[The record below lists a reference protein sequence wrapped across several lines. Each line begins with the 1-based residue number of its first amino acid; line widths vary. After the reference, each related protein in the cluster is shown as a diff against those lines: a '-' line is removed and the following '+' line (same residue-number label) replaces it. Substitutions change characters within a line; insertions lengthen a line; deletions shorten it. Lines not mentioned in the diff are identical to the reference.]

1 VSEQAVSGESP
12 DVAGRASDSVT
23 KQLEERIYRDFDPGA
38 SLPSEGKLAAEM
50 GVSRL
55 TVREAIRSLQA
66 RGLVG
71 VSQGRRPVVLGLTSA
86 PVGAFFTS
94 AVRRDPQRLLDLLEV
109 RRALEVHAAGL
120 AAGRAGNSSLSASDR
135 SALAAMQSSLEA
147 MRATATDAD
156 EFNRADLQFHESL
169 AASTRNQMLMLLI
182 EALAVPLFDSRR
194 YSWAGHIAKGLD
206 VGDVVDQHR
215 GIYEAVVNGDVR
227 QAKARMQAHL
237 VDTERDLRAGLRLRN
252 KQ

>member
-1 VSEQAVSGESP
+1 MSEEDTSGDSP
-12 DVAGRASDSVT
+12 DVGERASDSVT

-38 SLPSEGKLAAEM
+38 SLPSEGKLAVEL

-86 PVGAFFTS
+86 PVGDFFTS
-94 AVRRDPQRLLDLLEV
+94 AVRRDPRRLLDLLEV

-120 AAGRAGNSSLSASDR
+120 AAARAGTANLSASDR
-135 SALAAMQSSLEA
+135 SALAALASSLED
-147 MRATATDAD
+147 MRESSSDAD
-156 EFNRADLQFHESL
+156 DFNRADLQFHESL
-169 AASTRNQMLMLLI
+169 AASTRNQMLVLLI
-182 EALAVPLFDSRR
+182 EALAVPLYESRR

-206 VGDVVDQHR
+206 VGEVVDQHK

-227 QAKARMQAHL
+227 QAKSKMQAHL
-237 VDTERDLRAGLRLRN
+237 VATERDLRAGLRMRD
-252 KQ
+252 QQ